1 MARFLAALPRPDPAS
16 SGQLIGTAM
25 TESQQDIK
33 KPSAKQLRY
42 IRNLAHSAGETF
54 IYPQTRAQA
63 SAEIGR
69 LKGRRR
75 TAPADRRR
83 ESSELSRS
91 FAAGPPDAA
100 AVRPAEISGYGSS
113 ATWR

>member
-1 MARFLAALPRPDPAS
+1 
-16 SGQLIGTAM
+16 M
-25 TESQQDIK
+25 TESQQDN

-42 IRNLAHSAGETF
+42 IRDLANSRGETF

-63 SAEIGR
+63 SEEIDR

-75 TAPADRRR
+75 SAPSDRRR
-83 ESSELSRS
+83 ESSELSRTL
-91 FAAGPPDAA
+91 AAGPADAS
-100 AVRPAEISGYGSS
+100 AVRPEEIEGYGSS